1 LSKSINK
8 KTEISKGGVPMED
21 LDKLFAQ
28 IPLEIGKSLEA
39 MSKTND
45 IQERKL
51 HSEIIHNLSSTMGIF
66 LDAMDTMG
74 LDCDDDDY
82 YDDEDDY
89 DEQPSKLKLSKKA
102 GKKKREDELPF

>member
-1 LSKSINK
+1 
-8 KTEISKGGVPMED
+8 MED

-51 HSEIIHNLSSTMGIF
+51 HSEIIHNLSSAMGIF

-74 LDCDDDDY
+74 LDCDDDY

-102 GKKKREDELPF
+102 GKKKLEDDSPF

>member
-1 LSKSINK
+1 
-8 KTEISKGGVPMED
+8 MED

-51 HSEIIHNLSSTMGIF
+51 HSEIIHNLSSTMGVF

-74 LDCDDDDY
+74 LDCDDDY
-82 YDDEDDY
+82 YDDDDY
-89 DEQPSKLKLSKKA
+89 GEQPSKLKLSKKA